1 MPLRV
6 RQLRGTRMRYVA
18 HGAARRHRTIGE
30 SMNLNHLRVF
40 YFAARE
46 GSYTRAADLLFVT
59 QPAVSQT
66 IKSMESYY
74 GVGLFKKSGRNME
87 LTTAGHT
94 LYGYAEQIFTAAEQ
108 ADSAMRQLSTAPRGE
123 LHVGTTKI
131 YARYLMPSLIAAFR
145 ERFPSVTVVLDEG
158 SSAQMIESV
167 ERLENHLA
175 IAGRVGPY
183 SPRLRT
189 QHYRH
194 VELTM
199 VAGPDHSFAGR
210 NDVRWSEL
218 VGQPLIVREPG
229 SSMRQTVMQNLERN
243 GVTPKIVMESS
254 SVGFI
259 TEFVAEGRGLG
270 FLFEP
275 DIREELAA
283 GKLVKVP
290 LDGGNIALETDII
303 MLTEA
308 YKSPLVR
315 AFLSVLEESATAAWS
330 VFPADEEPEAAI
342 A

>member
-1 MPLRV
+1 V
-6 RQLRGTRMRYVA
+6 
-18 HGAARRHRTIGE
+18 
-30 SMNLNHLRVF
+30 NLNHLRVF

-74 GVGLFKKSGRNME
+74 AVGLFKKSGRSME
-87 LTTAGHT
+87 LTTAGR
-94 LYGYAEQIFTAAEQ
+94 LLFGYAEQIFTTAEQ
-108 ADSAMRQLSTAPRGE
+108 ADTAMRELSTTPQGE

-131 YARYLMPSLIAAFR
+131 YARYLMPSIIAAFR
-145 ERFPSVTVVLDEG
+145 ERFAAVTVVLDEG
-158 SSAQMIESV
+158 SSAQMIETV

-175 IAGRVGPY
+175 ITGRVGAYP
-183 SPRLRT
+183 PRLRT
-189 QHYRH
+189 QHFRH

-199 VAGPDHSFAGR
+199 VAGPDHPFAGR
-210 NDVRWSEL
+210 RDVQWSEL

-229 SSMRQTVMQNLERN
+229 SSMRQTIMQNLEHH
-243 GVTPKIVMESS
+243 GVTPTIVMESS

-259 TEFVAEGRGLG
+259 KEFVAEGRGLG

-290 LDGGNIALETDII
+290 LDGRNIALETDII
-303 MLTEA
+303 MLSEA
-308 YKSPLVR
+308 YKSPMVR
-315 AFLSVLEESATAAWS
+315 AFLGVLEESATAVWS
-330 VFPADEEPEAAI
+330 VFPAGDDAEPGAATT
-342 A
+342 